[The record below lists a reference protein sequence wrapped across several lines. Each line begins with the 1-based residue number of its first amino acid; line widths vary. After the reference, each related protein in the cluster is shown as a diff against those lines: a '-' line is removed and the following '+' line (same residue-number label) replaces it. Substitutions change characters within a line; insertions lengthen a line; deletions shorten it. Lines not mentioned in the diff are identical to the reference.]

1 MTHLIFQ
8 QYEERLR
15 RRQSAAST
23 IKNLRRTAEL
33 FSESNLDPL
42 TAEDWQIEEWL
53 AELRNAKNGQP
64 LAPRTK
70 RMHMENLSAV
80 YNYAVT
86 RRMLQVA
93 PTESVR
99 LPREPD
105 KEPRILE
112 NAELRELLGNAE
124 NPQHHMMLMLLIYT
138 GMRRNELRSL
148 RWENVTLESLTVIG
162 KGDKLR
168 HIPVHPALAEEI
180 IATKPVS
187 EYLIYGPR
195 RRMLTQSGIYS
206 RLEQVKAGMID
217 CTFHDFRRTVAT
229 SLAENDVPEGII
241 DKIMGWSPRTVQSRY
256 YVRRADARLQEA
268 ILRLYSSDP
277 IWEESSSRAAVVA

>member
-1 MTHLIFQ
+1 MPSHLIFQ

-53 AELRNAKNGQP
+53 AALRNAKNGQP

-80 YNYAVT
+80 YNYAVH

-124 NPQHHMMLMLLIYT
+124 NPQHRMMLMLLIYT

-148 RWENVTLESLTVIG
+148 RWENV
-162 KGDKLR
+162 
-168 HIPVHPALAEEI
+168 
-180 IATKPVS
+180 
-187 EYLIYGPR
+187 
-195 RRMLTQSGIYS
+195 
-206 RLEQVKAGMID
+206 
-217 CTFHDFRRTVAT
+217 
-229 SLAENDVPEGII
+229 
-241 DKIMGWSPRTVQSRY
+241 
-256 YVRRADARLQEA
+256 
-268 ILRLYSSDP
+268 
-277 IWEESSSRAAVVA
+277 